1 MEMNRPV
8 TIALVGTGSR
18 GRAYSRFAERYPDR
32 ARIVA
37 VADPRTERRD
47 ILARRFEVGPERRY
61 HDWWELAAQGRIADA
76 VVIATPDH
84 EHVAP
89 ARRFAELG
97 YHILLEK
104 PIAPTRAECVEVVD
118 AVEKANVILAVCHVL
133 RYTAYT
139 DAVKRYV
146 AEGRLGQVVGVQHLE
161 PVGWWHFAHSY
172 VRGNWRSLDG
182 SGPTILTKCCH
193 DLDWLRYVVGR
204 PAVSVES
211 HGGLHHFTPENRPA
225 GAADRCL
232 DCAVEPDC
240 PYSATRLYL
249 GCLGDERRE
258 RWPLSIVTID
268 ATEEGVRQALREGP
282 YGRCVYAC
290 DNDVV
295 DHQVVRI
302 DFEGGVTATL
312 TMSAFTPGGHRRTQ
326 IMGTRGFLDGDG
338 DSLTYTDF
346 LTSATESV
354 DLTGGGPDASGG
366 HGGGDFGVVGAFVDA
381 VAAGDATLIRSGARE
396 SLESHLMAFAA
407 ERSRTTGTPQAVWE

>member
-1 MEMNRPV
+1 VGRAV
-8 TIALVGTGSR
+8 TIALVGTGNR
-18 GRAYSRFAERYPDR
+18 GHAYSRFVERYPDR

-47 ILARRFEVGPERRY
+47 LLARRFEVGPDRRFS
-61 HDWWELAAQGRIADA
+61 DWWELAARGRVADA

-84 EHVAP
+84 DHVAP

-118 AVEKANVILAVCHVL
+118 AVEKAGVILAVCHVL

-139 DAVKRYV
+139 DAVRRYV
-146 AEGRLGQVVGVQHLE
+146 AEDRLGQLVGVNHLE

-172 VRGNWRSLDG
+172 VRGNWRRLDA

-204 PAVSVES
+204 AAVSVSS
-211 HGGLHHFTPENRPA
+211 HGGLHHFTPANRPA

-258 RWPLSIVTID
+258 RWPLSIVTLD
-268 ATEEGVRQALREGP
+268 ATEQGVRQALRDGP

-312 TMSAFTPGGHRRTQ
+312 TMSAFTPLGHRRTQ
-326 IMGTRGFLDGDG
+326 IMGTRG
-338 DSLTYTDF
+338 
-346 LTSATESV
+346 
-354 DLTGGGPDASGG
+354 
-366 HGGGDFGVVGAFVDA
+366 
-381 VAAGDATLIRSGARE
+381 
-396 SLESHLMAFAA
+396 
-407 ERSRTTGTPQAVWE
+407 WC

>member
-47 ILARRFEVGPERRY
+47 ILAQRFDVGPERRY
-61 HDWWELAAQGRIADA
+61 NDWWELAAQGRTADA

-146 AEGRLGQVVGVQHLE
+146 AEGRLGQIVGVQHLE

-193 DLDWLRYVVGR
+193 DLEAYTHLVH
-204 PAVSVES
+204 E
-211 HGGLHHFTPENRPA
+211 
-225 GAADRCL
+225 
-232 DCAVEPDC
+232 
-240 PYSATRLYL
+240 
-249 GCLGDERRE
+249 
-258 RWPLSIVTID
+258 
-268 ATEEGVRQALREGP
+268 
-282 YGRCVYAC
+282 
-290 DNDVV
+290 
-295 DHQVVRI
+295 
-302 DFEGGVTATL
+302 
-312 TMSAFTPGGHRRTQ
+312 HRKC
-326 IMGTRGFLDGDG
+326 
-338 DSLTYTDF
+338 
-346 LTSATESV
+346 
-354 DLTGGGPDASGG
+354 
-366 HGGGDFGVVGAFVDA
+366 
-381 VAAGDATLIRSGARE
+381 
-396 SLESHLMAFAA
+396 
-407 ERSRTTGTPQAVWE
+407 